1 MDAFAELY
9 GLIAKEGNME
19 RMRLKKWAMGGW
31 RHDTHRLEFIGFVMA
46 KDMDEAFHIARSL
59 WSGIAYISTAKLAE

>member
-1 MDAFAELY
+1 MKEL
-9 GLIAKEGNME
+9 K
-19 RMRLKKWAMGGW
+19 LKRWAMGGW

-59 WSGIAYISTAKLAE
+59 WSGIAYITTAKLAE

>member
-19 RMRLKKWAMGGW
+19 QMKQKKWAMGGW

-46 KDMDEAFHIARSL
+46 KDMDEAFHIARSM
-59 WSGIAYISTAKLAE
+59 WSGIAYISTAQLAE